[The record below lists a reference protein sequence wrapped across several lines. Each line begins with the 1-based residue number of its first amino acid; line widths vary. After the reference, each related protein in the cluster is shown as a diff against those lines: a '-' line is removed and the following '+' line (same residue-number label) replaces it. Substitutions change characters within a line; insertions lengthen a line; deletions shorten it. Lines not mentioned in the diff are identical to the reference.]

1 MPESVA
7 TYTVESPTAVMA
19 CGAPSSRARAT
30 HLVPPSAL
38 AQTAPSGATPYSA
51 FGVGHA
57 SVCSTGAFRTG
68 LNVRPPSVL
77 RCTPPGVVAS
87 STCGLGG
94 LTAKSTNSSLARR
107 SQSRRLVEVSNWP
120 AVAS

>member
-1 MPESVA
+1 MPESVT

-30 HLVPPSAL
+30 QLIPPSAL

-57 SVCSTGAFRTG
+57 SVRSTGAFRTG

-77 RCTPPGVVAS
+77 RCIPSGVVAKRS
-87 STCGLGG
+87 CGLGG
-94 LTAKSTNSSLARR
+94 LTAKSASSSWARR

-120 AVAS
+120 VVAS